1 MGKKD
6 GGHLNW
12 FTGHSGNERLKR
24 LQKGGNG
31 GNYDGAWDPNQ
42 EGGKKKKKGK
52 KVSRYG
58 SKHLLSAKNLLNMA
72 GVTKDQ
78 LHDNMSGFK
87 LHGRVGEAK
96 RSRKAAFLRA
106 GLFNALLA
114 HQNNWQKI
122 PAIDVGLANLSPKGV
137 KTRRVTGK
145 IRRYLNRIHRGEPV
159 LAQKGGI
166 APLLFLAPLAAKA
179 AALAPL
185 AGKAILGGA
194 LSSGTGFGI
203 QKLLQQ
209 L

>member
-1 MGKKD
+1 MVTMTVLGILIRKVEKK
-6 GGHLNW
+6 
-12 FTGHSGNERLKR
+12 R
-24 LQKGGNG
+24 
-31 GNYDGAWDPNQ
+31 
-42 EGGKKKKKGK
+42 KKGQ
-52 KVSRYG
+52 KVLRYG
-58 SKHLLSAKNLLNMA
+58 SKHLLSANNLLNMA

-106 GLFNALLA
+106 GLLNALLA

-122 PAIDVGLANLSPKGV
+122 PAIDVELANLSAKGV

-145 IRRYLNRIHRGEPV
+145 IRRYLNRIHRGKPV

-166 APLLFLAPLAAKA
+166 APLLFLAPLAVKA
-179 AALAPL
+179 AALALYAL
-185 AGKAILGGA
+185 ACKAILGGA

-203 QKLLQQ
+203 QKLLQK